1 MNGIE
6 KILEHISS
14 ESASECAAI
23 AKDASEECERVRA
36 EYAKAEQDQ
45 YWMMVNDGTKEAERR
60 LERLTSLAALES
72 KKHVLATQQDMI
84 VAAFELAATKL
95 VELPEADYIEFLA
108 KLACSASLTG
118 TETVLLSPADL
129 TRIGVQVIGAAN
141 SILNRTGRTASLTL
155 SDKPAD
161 IRGGLILSG
170 GDIEANC
177 SVDSLVSQYRNEL
190 SPRVAAELFE

>member
-14 ESASECAAI
+14 ESATECAAI
-23 AKDASEECERVRA
+23 AKDAADECERVRA

-45 YWMMVNDGTKEAERR
+45 YWELVNNGTKEAERR
-60 LERLTSLAALES
+60 LERMNSLAALES

-84 VAAFELAATKL
+84 VAAFDLAANKL
-95 VELPEADYIEFLA
+95 LDLPDSDYVEFLA

-118 TETVLLSPADL
+118 TEKVVLSSSDL
-129 TRIGVQVIGAAN
+129 PRIGSAVINAAN
-141 SILNRTGRTASLTL
+141 SILGKTGRTASLTL
-155 SDKPAD
+155 SDTPAD

>member
-14 ESASECAAI
+14 ESAVECGAI
-23 AKDASEECERVRA
+23 AQSASEECERIRQ

-45 YWMMVNDGTKEAERR
+45 YWELINSGTKEAERR
-60 LERLTSLAALES
+60 LERMNSLAALES
-72 KKHVLATQQDMI
+72 KKHVLATQQEMI
-84 VAAFELAATKL
+84 VAAFDLAAKKL
-95 VELPEADYIEFLA
+95 LELPEPEYVEFLA
-108 KLACSASLTG
+108 KLACSASLSG
-118 TETVLLSPADL
+118 TETIILSPADL
-129 TRIGVQVIGAAN
+129 TRIGAKVTEAAN
-141 SILNRTGRTASLTL
+141 SILSKTGRAASLTL

-177 SVDSLVSQYRNEL
+177 SVDSLVAQYKNEL

>member
-23 AKDASEECERVRA
+23 ANDAAEECERVRA

-45 YWMMVNDGTKEAERR
+45 YWAMVNDGTKEAERR

-84 VAAFELAATKL
+84 VAAFELAAKKL
-95 VELPEADYIEFLA
+95 VELPQAEYIEFLA

-118 TETVLLSPADL
+118 TETIILSSSDLSRFGNEVL
-129 TRIGVQVIGAAN
+129 GAAN
-141 SILNRTGRTASLTL
+141 SILSRTGRNASLSL

>member
-14 ESASECAAI
+14 ESAAECGVIAREAA
-23 AKDASEECERVRA
+23 EECERIHQ

-45 YWMMVNDGTKEAERR
+45 YWELIDSGTKDAARR
-60 LERLTSLAALES
+60 LERMSSLAALES
-72 KKHVLATQQDMI
+72 KKHVLATQQEMI
-84 VAAFELAATKL
+84 VAAFDLAASKL
-95 VELPEADYIEFLA
+95 LELPEADYVEFLA

-118 TETVLLSPADL
+118 TEAIILSSSDRARFGSEVLS
-129 TRIGVQVIGAAN
+129 AAN
-141 SILNRTGRTASLTL
+141 SILGKTGRIASLTL
-155 SDKPAD
+155 SDKTAD

>member
-23 AKDASEECERVRA
+23 AKDAAEECERVRA

-45 YWMMVNDGTKEAERR
+45 YWELVNDGTKEAERR
-60 LERLTSLAALES
+60 LERLNSLAALES

-84 VAAFELAATKL
+84 VAAFDLAATKIL
-95 VELPEADYIEFLA
+95 GLPGPEYVEFLA
-108 KLACSASLTG
+108 KLACAASLTG
-118 TETVLLSPADL
+118 TEKIILSSSDL
-129 TRIGVQVIGAAN
+129 SRIGNEVVSAAN
-141 SILNRTGRTASLTL
+141 SILSKNGKPASLTL
-155 SDKPAD
+155 SDAPAD

-177 SVDSLVSQYRNEL
+177 SVDSLMSQYRNEL
-190 SPRVAAELFE
+190 SPLVAAELFE